1 LRNTNENT
9 IENNITNS
17 QVIKV
22 ASTLLTLLE
31 TNLFPTLL
39 DNFIGVHLF
48 KGSTGNTLKNN
59 NLSNNGTTSENMGIS
74 VRDNSDG
81 NILERITS

>member
-39 DNFIGVHLF
+39 DNFIGIHLS

-59 NLSNNGTTSENMGIS
+59 NMSNNGATSESMGIS
-74 VRDNSDG
+74 VRDNSDS
-81 NILERITS
+81 NILEGITS